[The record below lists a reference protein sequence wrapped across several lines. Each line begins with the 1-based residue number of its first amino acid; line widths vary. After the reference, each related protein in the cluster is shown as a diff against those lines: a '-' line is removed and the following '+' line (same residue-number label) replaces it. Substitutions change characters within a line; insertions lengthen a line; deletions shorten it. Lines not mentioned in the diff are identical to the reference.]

1 MALGSRIRGAFR
13 RSGQSGDRMAITE
26 SAAKPGALPATPERR
41 GYEVGIPPGGL
52 DEYRQS
58 MGVATQTDRR
68 SLMQELYEAY
78 LSCPWANASVNAIA
92 RTITAGGLVAD
103 WDSDS
108 GEGDQET
115 PDKPDNVVA
124 LERLLAYCNPQDDI
138 RQLLRVAII
147 DLLVFGDAFIEVV
160 WVGNVPVAIY
170 NIDAPTM
177 YPQVNEHGTVTGYAQ
192 VTEYGQRANF
202 EPHEIIHISLDAPRA
217 GAFGVSPTQAAL
229 LPITAWLFAASC
241 GKEMFRKGLP
251 PTVHVDFPAGTGEPE
266 MNRWIGRH
274 MQRVVGPRNIGTP
287 VATRGGAHVTELAM
301 GRPTDVLTFLDQK
314 RDEIVSVYGVP
325 PAKAGIIESGNLGG
339 GTGEQQD
346 KTFRVNTCQPIAELL
361 LEKLNFAIVRQGFG
375 IVGWHLKFGEVDYRD
390 SAVIEQIRDT
400 RLRNGSW
407 TLNRYRAEIGE
418 PPVDGGDNAVLIDRQ
433 NLVVWADITRFSD
446 ANIAAKGAP
455 AVAAGEAPPGGEP
468 MLAPEP
474 DDDDENS
481 EQETGGPAA
490 SESAPSWAAHTSA
503 YRRRLREALA
513 TLPGGELD
521 EAA

>member
-1 MALGSRIRGAFR
+1 MALGSRIRATLR
-13 RSGQSGDRMAITE
+13 RVRPQEITE
-26 SAAKPGALPATPERR
+26 AAGPGALPATPERR
-41 GYEVGIPPGGL
+41 GYEIGIPPGGL
-52 DEYRQS
+52 DEYRQA

-92 RTITAGGLVAD
+92 RTITAGGLVTD
-103 WDSDS
+103 WDSDA
-108 GEGDQET
+108 GEGDQQT
-115 PDKPDNVVA
+115 PDKPENVLA
-124 LERLLAYCNPQDDI
+124 LERLFAYCNPQDDI

-147 DLLVFGDAFIEVV
+147 DLLVFGDAFLEVV
-160 WVGNVPVAIY
+160 WVGSVPVSIY

-177 YPQVNEHGTVTGYAQ
+177 YPKVNEHGTVTGYAQ
-192 VTEYGQRANF
+192 VTEYGQRADF
-202 EPHEIIHISLDAPRA
+202 EPQEIIHISLDAPRA

-251 PTVHVDFPAGTGEPE
+251 PMLHVDFPAGTSEPE
-266 MNRWIGRH
+266 MNRWRGRH
-274 MQRVVGPRNIGTP
+274 MQQVVGPRNIGTP
-287 VATRGGAHVTELAM
+287 VATRGGAHVAELAM

-375 IVGWHLKFGEVDYRD
+375 IVDWHAKFGEVDYRD

-407 TLNRYRAEIGE
+407 TLNRYRTEIGE
-418 PPVDGGDNAVLIDRQ
+418 PPVPGGDNAVLIDRQ
-433 NLVVWADITRFSD
+433 NLVVWADITRMSA
-446 ANIAAKGAP
+446 ANVAAKGAP

-468 MLAPEP
+468 MLGPGAGAQPGEE
-474 DDDDENS
+474 DDG
-481 EQETGGPAA
+481 QVGGPAT
-490 SESAPSWAAHTSA
+490 SESTPWSAHSSA

-513 TLPGGELD
+513 ALPGRDLD